1 MKVVDNYEVGFE
13 TETQMKEFLAE
24 RAKTKQW
31 IKGDLYSLVFHNI
44 SCGPLFLSE
53 VRDKLKLSSEISDDA
68 ILSTITDGAVM
79 GMDEGSEFAMTLDGN
94 NYLMDSVALYRA
106 AMMLIGKVNK
116 FSKLSTQN
124 KLDALKIF
132 LTLKDHKDVQCLYC
146 FEKIRTV
153 QSGKYSIM
161 EQEELFQALED
172 YLEENY
178 FGSQFQSGYY
188 NHNLTRATWALPEQK
203 EELLDKYLDTCKAAG
218 ITAMADFDPCIE
230 FQTSDTGDSAVTIV
244 AKLVK
249 GGFEIPIGNALKL
262 DHLSAHGIEDFK
274 TNLDSVWMQYKDLT
288 SMLTKLIDVKIEHTV
303 NCMRNIGAFVG
314 IPQNALEKA
323 VDTFAAIYGA
333 EEEVNAHDIFFALE
347 EAVYEMSLSK
357 VATSTIERTREN
369 LARTLVDSFDWKSFD
384 KI

>member
-1 MKVVDNYEVGFE
+1 MKVVDNFE
-13 TETQMKEFLAE
+13 KTFSKESEMKLFLEE
-24 RAKTKQW
+24 RAKGKKW
-31 IKGDLYSLVFHNI
+31 IKGDLYSLIFHNI
-44 SCGPLFLSE
+44 SCGPLFLGE
-53 VRDKLKLSSEISDDA
+53 VRDKLKLGADISDEA

-79 GMDEGSEFAMTLDGN
+79 GMDQGSEFAVTLDGT
-94 NYLMDSVALYRA
+94 NYLLDSVALYSA

-116 FSKLSTQN
+116 FAKLSTQN
-124 KLDALKIF
+124 KLEALKVF
-132 LTLKDHKDVQCLYC
+132 LSLKEHKEVNFLYC
-146 FEKIRTV
+146 YEKIRTV
-153 QSGKYSIM
+153 QSSKYAIM
-161 EQEELFQALED
+161 EQEELFQTLED
-172 YLEENY
+172 YLDENY

-188 NHNLTRATWALPEQK
+188 NHNLTKATWALPEQK

-218 ITAMADFDPCIE
+218 ITTMADFDPCIE

-244 AKLVK
+244 AKLVR

-262 DHLSAHGIEDFK
+262 DHLSSHGIEDFK
-274 TNLDSVWMQYKDLT
+274 ENLDSVWMQYKDLT
-288 SMLTKLIDVKIEHTV
+288 SLLTALIDIKIEHTTS
-303 NCMRNIGAFVG
+303 CMRAVGAFVG

-323 VDTFAAIYGA
+323 VDTFATIYGA

-357 VATSTIERTREN
+357 MAASTIERTREN